1 MNLLTKSNYYQIVR
15 LLHVWSTCKV
25 NHSPVHFMLI
35 LPLSI
40 FRCISMLYT
49 KTIINAGRI
58 LRLSFV
64 KCRVDRLYLCLNL
77 YYNSDIFEIA
87 IISTAIFYLGYMQIV
102 ALHSMYRHI
111 LTIKKEFR
119 TFSSSDRLRAKFVFY
134 FILFNIYP
142 SQNIYAAY

>member
-1 MNLLTKSNYYQIVR
+1 MYCHA
-15 LLHVWSTCKV
+15 LHK
-25 NHSPVHFMLI
+25 
-35 LPLSI
+35 
-40 FRCISMLYT
+40 
-49 KTIINAGRI
+49 KIINAGRI

-64 KCRVDRLYLCLNL
+64 KCRVDRLYLCLIL

-142 SQNIYAAY
+142 SQNIYAAYLDKFSYNYTYICERSANEIDERENIRYFY

>member
-15 LLHVWSTCKV
+15 LLHVWSTFKM

-35 LPLSI
+35 LLSQS
-40 FRCISMLYT
+40 FGVLPCFT
-49 KTIINAGRI
+49 QKKIINAGRI

-64 KCRVDRLYLCLNL
+64 KCRVDRLYLCLIL

-102 ALHSMYRHI
+102 ALHSVYRHI
-111 LTIKKEFR
+111 LTIKKRISHLFLVR
-119 TFSSSDRLRAKFVFY
+119 QTKSKVCFLFY
-134 FILFNIYP
+134 II
-142 SQNIYAAY
+142 